1 MPTAPVE
8 LSGII
13 LIREGELLLLHRED
27 ERHWEMPGGKV
38 EEEESP
44 TQAAVREASEEISV
58 EVELEKPFY
67 TGEFQKDGK
76 LYIWHAYLASA
87 DEEPEMTED
96 VFDDMKWFTAE
107 ELDEAEL
114 APNIEMIEPALKK
127 VLK

>member
-1 MPTAPVE
+1 V
-8 LSGII
+8 
-13 LIREGELLLLHRED
+13 
-27 ERHWEMPGGKV
+27 PGGKV

-44 TQAAVREASEEISV
+44 TEAAVREASEEIGV
-58 EVELEKPFY
+58 EVELEEPFY
-67 TGEFQKDGK
+67 TGEFQKDGN

-87 DEEPEMTED
+87 DEDPKIMED

-114 APNIEMIEPALKK
+114 APSIEMIEPALRK